1 MKIPLIGVRLGLPAI
16 VYLVVGAFIAQ
27 GHSYFKHTGTFD
39 QVLSAVLA
47 IVLWPLVLFG
57 THFHV
62 T

>member
-1 MKIPLIGVRLGLPAI
+1 VKIPLIGVRLGLPAI
-16 VYLVVGAFIAQ
+16 VYLVVGAFVAQ
-27 GHSYFKHTGTFD
+27 GHHYFQHAGNFN

-47 IVLWPLVLFG
+47 VVLWPLVLFG